1 LHSRIF
7 AQAANTAI
15 SKTVITIIL
24 DDKAIILK
32 NPKFP
37 YMNQTSL
44 TEITLS
50 FLILTPQEMTA
61 FSIPM

>member
-1 LHSRIF
+1 LHGRIF

-24 DDKAIILK
+24 DDKAITLK

-37 YMNQTSL
+37 CMNQTPL

-50 FLILTPQEMTA
+50 FLILTPREMTV